1 MQNSSKT
8 AIYFCGSIR
17 AGRQDVDLYQRIIG
31 VARDMFSG
39 IPNLQ
44 INDFFF
50 TKNVLFSFEGFA
62 KCLFCKNKHF
72 YVNFISIG
80 NSTSF

>member
-1 MQNSSKT
+1 MQNSPKK

-39 IPNLQ
+39 IPNLKSM
-44 INDFFF
+44 IFFH
-50 TKNVLFSFEGFA
+50 E
-62 KCLFCKNKHF
+62 KCLVFF
-72 YVNFISIG
+72 
-80 NSTSF
+80 